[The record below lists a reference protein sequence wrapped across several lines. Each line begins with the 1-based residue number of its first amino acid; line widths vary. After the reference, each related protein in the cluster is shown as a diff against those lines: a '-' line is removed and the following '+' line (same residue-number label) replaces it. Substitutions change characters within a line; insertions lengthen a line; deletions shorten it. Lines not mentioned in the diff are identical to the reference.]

1 MQAGAVFLDRDG
13 TINVDTGYVSSPGDV
28 RLLPGAG
35 EAVARLNRAGRRV
48 IVVSNQSGLARGM
61 FDERTLEKIHDR
73 LRELL
78 AAEGARLDAIY
89 VCPHLAEGAAAA
101 RYGIDCDCRK
111 PADGLLRR
119 AAEQWGVDLAASWM
133 VGDSERDVEAG
144 RRAGCRTI
152 RLGERSSESSALT
165 AIDLSQ
171 VADIILGDSPR

>member
-13 TINVDTGYVSSPGDV
+13 TINVDTGYVSSPDDV

-35 EAVARLNRAGRRV
+35 EAVARLNRAGWRV

-61 FDERTLEKIHDR
+61 FDERTLEEIHDR

-89 VCPHLAEGAAAA
+89 VCPHLAEGAAVAQ
-101 RYGIDCDCRK
+101 YEIDCDCRK

-133 VGDSERDVEAG
+133 VGDSDRDVEAG

-152 RLGERSSESSALT
+152 RLGSQPSESSVLT
-165 AIDLSQ
+165 AVDLPR
-171 VADIILGDSPR
+171 AAEIILGDSPQ